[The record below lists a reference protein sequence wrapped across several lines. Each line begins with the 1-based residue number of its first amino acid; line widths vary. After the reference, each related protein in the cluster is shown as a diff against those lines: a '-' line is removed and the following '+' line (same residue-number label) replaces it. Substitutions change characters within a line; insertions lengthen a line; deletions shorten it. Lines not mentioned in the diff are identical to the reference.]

1 MILNTFGVGKRQLT
15 ASEII
20 RAASESAV
28 FDEIFLLPIPSSRDS
43 IHVTDTDILLT
54 DLLRDPK
61 GKRLIAGYGIP
72 LEIAREATARG
83 IRIADVGTD
92 ERFLRDNAELTAHG
106 TVGFILAGQDRA
118 ISDLTCGIVGYGSI
132 GRFLCRLLLFLGAT
146 TVVYTHRE
154 EVRLELCGMGIEAHS
169 ADEIDATS
177 SLDILI
183 NTAPARLIT
192 PEAMRALTD
201 SGTQIIELASGD
213 NLPHGAVI
221 TRLPSIPDRNFPISA
236 GRIYAA
242 AVLRYIAREA
252 RGS

>member
-1 MILNTFGVGKRQLT
+1 MILNTFGVGKRQIT
-15 ASEII
+15 ASEIL
-20 RAASESAV
+20 REASEAEA
-28 FDEIFLLPIPSSRDS
+28 FDEVFLLPIPSSRDS
-43 IHVTDTDILLT
+43 IHVTDTDIPLT

-106 TVGFILAGQDRA
+106 AVGYILTKHDRG
-118 ISDLTCGIVGYGSI
+118 ISDLCCGIVGYGRI
-132 GRFLCRLLLFLGAT
+132 GRLLCRLLLFLGAT
-146 TVVYTHRE
+146 TVVFTHRE
-154 EVRLELCGMGIEAHS
+154 EVRLELCGMGIDARS
-169 ADEIDATS
+169 AEQIGSTD
-177 SLDILI
+177 SLDVLI

-192 PEAMRALTD
+192 REGAEAIT
-201 SGTQIIELASGD
+201 SGGCEIIELASGD
-213 NLPHGAVI
+213 NLPHGIEV
-221 TRLPSIPDRNFPISA
+221 TRLPSIPDRNFPVSA

-252 RGS
+252 RGG

>member
-1 MILNTFGVGKRQLT
+1 MILNTFGVGKRQIT
-15 ASEII
+15 ASEILREAS
-20 RAASESAV
+20 RAEA
-28 FDEIFLLPIPSSRDS
+28 FDEVFLLPIPSSRDS
-43 IHVTDTDILLT
+43 IHVTDTDIPLT

-106 TVGFILAGQDRA
+106 AVGYILTKHDRG
-118 ISDLTCGIVGYGSI
+118 ISDLCCGIVGYGRI
-132 GRFLCRLLLFLGAT
+132 GRLLCRLLLFLGAT
-146 TVVYTHRE
+146 TVVFTHRE
-154 EVRLELCGMGIEAHS
+154 EVRLELCGMGIDARS
-169 ADEIDATS
+169 AEQIGSTD
-177 SLDILI
+177 SLDVLI

-192 PEAMRALTD
+192 REGAEAIT
-201 SGTQIIELASGD
+201 SGGCEIIELASGD
-213 NLPHGAVI
+213 NLPHGIEV
-221 TRLPSIPDRNFPISA
+221 TRLPSIPDRNFPVSA

-252 RGS
+252 RGG

>member
-1 MILNTFGVGKRQLT
+1 MILNTFGVGKRQIT
-15 ASEII
+15 ASEIL
-20 RAASESAV
+20 REASEAEA
-28 FDEIFLLPIPSSRDS
+28 FDEVFLLPIPSSRDS
-43 IHVTDTDILLT
+43 IHVTDTDIPLT

-106 TVGFILAGQDRA
+106 AVGYILTKHDRG
-118 ISDLTCGIVGYGSI
+118 ISDLCCGIVGYGRI
-132 GRFLCRLLLFLGAT
+132 GRLLCRLLLFLGAT
-146 TVVYTHRE
+146 TVVFTHRE
-154 EVRLELCGMGIEAHS
+154 EVRLELCGMGIDARS
-169 ADEIDATS
+169 AEQIGSTD
-177 SLDILI
+177 SLDVLI

-192 PEAMRALTD
+192 REGADAIT
-201 SGTQIIELASGD
+201 SGGCEIIELASGD
-213 NLPHGAVI
+213 NLPHGIEV
-221 TRLPSIPDRNFPISA
+221 TRLPSIPDRNFPVSA

-252 RGS
+252 RGG

>member
-1 MILNTFGVGKRQLT
+1 MT

-20 RAASESAV
+20 RTASEARTL
-28 FDEIFLLPIPSSRDS
+28 DEIFLLPIPSSRDS

-106 TVGFILAGQDRA
+106 TVGYILAGQDRA
-118 ISDLTCGIVGYGSI
+118 ISDLTLGIVGYGRI
-132 GRFLCRLLLFLGAT
+132 GRLLCRLLLFLGAT
-146 TVVYTHRE
+146 TVIYTRKD

-169 ADEIDATS
+169 TEDIGAAEV
-177 SLDILI
+177 DILI

-192 PEAMRALTD
+192 PDAVGKLTER
-201 SGTQIIELASGD
+201 GTQIIELASGD
-213 NLPHGAVI
+213 NLPKGAPV

-236 GRIYAA
+236 GKIYAA
-242 AVLRYIAREA
+242 AVLRYIAKEA
-252 RGS
+252 RGI